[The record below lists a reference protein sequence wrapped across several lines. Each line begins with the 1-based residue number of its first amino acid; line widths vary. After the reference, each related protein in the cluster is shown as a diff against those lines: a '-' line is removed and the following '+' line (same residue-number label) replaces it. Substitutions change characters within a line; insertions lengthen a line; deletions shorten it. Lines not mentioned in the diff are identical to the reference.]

1 MYNKGAEEAQ
11 EEDVSMANNWLVRL
25 AQAVYLTVTIA
36 AVCQEL
42 EKPKRERAWR
52 GKIGLVPYD
61 FRVPTLERIRRAF
74 WNGADDRIFTPEP
87 LGIGWAVNF
96 HSLFQRLSIISEAYL
111 SEDDFLMP
119 NPSLR
124 RVLENRPVLEQA

>member
-1 MYNKGAEEAQ
+1 
-11 EEDVSMANNWLVRL
+11 MAKDWLVRL
-25 AQAVYLTVTIA
+25 AQAVYITVTVA

-42 EKPKRERAWR
+42 EKPAAQRAWR

-61 FRVPTLERIRRAF
+61 FRVPTPERIKDAF
-74 WNGADDRIFTPEP
+74 WNEADDRIFTPEP
-87 LGIGWAVNF
+87 FGVGWAVNLN
-96 HSLFQRLSIISEAYL
+96 SLLHRLRIIREAYI